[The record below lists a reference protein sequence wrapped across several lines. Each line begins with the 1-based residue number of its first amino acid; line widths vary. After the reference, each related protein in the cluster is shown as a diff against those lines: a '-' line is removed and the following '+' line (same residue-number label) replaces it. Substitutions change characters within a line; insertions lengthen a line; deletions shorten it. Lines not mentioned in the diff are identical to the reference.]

1 MDGTRDVL
9 TSDASQLLSK
19 VRTSVDIHE
28 TLWTSR
34 NDMSSTNGKRFC
46 SHQRSLFTSPKSGG
60 TAPPPLKKWGTAFT
74 PTNPQF
80 KHWWWCTSSRTCVS
94 SALPIKKFHLKNPIW
109 RTVDTHERPVL
120 YHHEIL
126 QFVDFKMAAVR
137 HLGILKLK
145 FLTANISKTCCSL
158 SR

>member
-1 MDGTRDVL
+1 MGNGVPPQILNLSTDD
-9 TSDASQLLSK
+9 DAQAAER
-19 VRTSVDIHE
+19 V
-28 TLWTSR
+28 
-34 NDMSSTNGKRFC
+34 
-46 SHQRSLFTSPKSGG
+46 SH
-60 TAPPPLKKWGTAFT
+60 
-74 PTNPQF
+74 
-80 KHWWWCTSSRTCVS
+80 S
-94 SALPIKKFHLKNPIW
+94 SALPVKKFHLKNPIW
-109 RTVDTHERPVL
+109 RTVDTLERPVL

>member
-1 MDGTRDVL
+1 L
-9 TSDASQLLSK
+9 Q
-19 VRTSVDIHE
+19 
-28 TLWTSR
+28 
-34 NDMSSTNGKRFC
+34 
-46 SHQRSLFTSPKSGG
+46 
-60 TAPPPLKKWGTAFT
+60 PPAFPLHVTKKWWNCTHFKKWGTAF
-74 PTNPQF
+74 PPQILNLS
-80 KHWWWCTSSRTCVS
+80 TDDDAQAAERVS
-94 SALPIKKFHLKNPIW
+94 QVRCPLKKFHLKNPIW
-109 RTVDTHERPVL
+109 RTVDTLERPVL